1 MIHEPISKLLKSVTP
16 AKVSAR
22 KRAENTG
29 LRYASLR
36 VRFSPELQQQ
46 AFEIGSHD
54 FHIAGIKRVFLFFL
68 MAGFW
73 FFSEVNTSFA
83 QSDYPSKPDI
93 HPSSAR
99 KHSEPL
105 EAPVN
110 TVEDDENMKDDE
122 AFDDEEYEDGFS
134 EEEETAAEIPDPLE
148 PWNMLMYQFNDRLYF
163 WVLKP
168 VSQGYGYVVPTA
180 VRNSIWNFFEN
191 LESPLQFVN
200 CLLQGKGSDAE
211 ATFARFLVN
220 TTIGFL
226 GFADPAGDFP
236 KLKKADEDL
245 GQTFGYWGIG
255 TGWFFT
261 LPVLGPSTIRDSV
274 GMVGDMFLKPTY
286 YIRAIEMSL
295 GLRAVETINTTSFR
309 IGDYE
314 TIKEAA
320 LDPYEA
326 IRDGYLQLR
335 KNKVAH

>member
-16 AKVSAR
+16 AKVSAQ

-29 LRYASLR
+29 F
-36 VRFSPELQQQ
+36 RFSPELQQQ
-46 AFEIGSHD
+46 TFEIGSHD
-54 FHIAGIKRVFLFFL
+54 FHKTGMKRVFLFFL
-68 MAGFW
+68 MVCFW
-73 FFSEVNTSFA
+73 FFSEVNISFA
-83 QSDYPSKPDI
+83 QSDYPSKLAI
-93 HPSSAR
+93 HSSSVQQQ
-99 KHSEPL
+99 SESVDD
-105 EAPVN
+105 PVH
-110 TVEDDENMKDDE
+110 TVGNNENM
-122 AFDDEEYEDGFS
+122 ADDEEYDDEEDFS
-134 EEEETAAEIPDPLE
+134 EEDETAIEIPDPLE

-168 VSQGYGYVVPTA
+168 VSQGYGYVMPTV
-180 VRNSIWNFFEN
+180 VRKGIWNFFTN
-191 LESPLQFVN
+191 LESPLQFIN

-236 KLKKADEDL
+236 VLKKTDEDL

-255 TGWFFT
+255 TGWYFT
-261 LPVLGPSTIRDSV
+261 LPVLGPSTIRDSI
-274 GMVGDMFLKPTY
+274 GKAGDMFLKPTY
-286 YIRAIEMSL
+286 YIHAIELSL
-295 GLRAVETINTTSFR
+295 GFQTVETINTTSFR

-314 TIKEAA
+314 TIKGAA

-335 KNKVAH
+335 KNKVAQ